1 MAANLVK
8 VVLDTN
14 VLLSALIY
22 GGKPEQIYRLVLTK
36 KIRAIASP
44 ILLAELLEILTKKSS
59 FYQREISQIMQ
70 KIRKSCKIV
79 HPKKTIAIL
88 KDDDDNRVLEA
99 ATTGSCDFIV
109 TGDRQLLDLKEYK
122 RIKIVTPHQFLR
134 LIEAKVE
141 TY

>member
-14 VLLSALIY
+14 VLLSALVY

-70 KIRKSCKIV
+70 KIRKACKIV
-79 HPKKTIAIL
+79 HPKKTITIL

-99 ATTGSCDFIV
+99 ATKGSCDFIV

-122 RIKIVTPHQFLR
+122 QIKILTPYQFIKEL
-134 LIEAKVE
+134 KVE
-141 TY
+141 